1 MSLPLHRLEIGG
13 VPQEQYNIHASQ
25 QRWAI
30 GTRHDPF
37 RYGLKPIRYRVL
49 HFGHSTQWRIRDAMV
64 HERFTPDVRKDV
76 SEIDAHQ
83 LDIRGP

>member
-13 VPQEQYNIHASQ
+13 LPQEQYNIHASQ

-37 RYGLKPIRYRVL
+37 R
-49 HFGHSTQWRIRDAMV
+49 
-64 HERFTPDVRKDV
+64 
-76 SEIDAHQ
+76 
-83 LDIRGP
+83 